1 MKKLAS
7 IIIVLNLIFL
17 NIGLSINS
25 HYCGGELSKSSISL
39 FHSGI
44 GCGMEDMN
52 TKCDNLPILNSIKPI
67 PCCLDIS
74 EIVNVDIDYMF
85 NKLSNLNFTLKLI
98 YTITPKKID
107 ITELHWSNRAS
118 FDSHPPPNYN
128 SEYRIFNQVFI
139 I

>member
-39 FHSGI
+39 FHSYLS
-44 GCGMEDMN
+44 CGMDNMISE
-52 TKCDNLPILNSIKPI
+52 CDNIPLVNSLKSI
-67 PCCLDIS
+67 PCCLDLS
-74 EIVNVDIDYMF
+74 EMVNIDIDYMF
-85 NKLSNLNFTLKLI
+85 NKLSNLNFSLKLI
-98 YTITPKKID
+98 YTITPNKIV

-118 FDSHPPPNYN
+118 FDSHPPPKYN